1 MNLYNRIKDLRTDI
15 DKTQE
20 KFAKELNMHKTTY
33 VRYENGDRE
42 PPFEFIIKL
51 ADYYNVS
58 IDYIAGR
65 SKNKKGLTKS
75 ELPDDVSQLVE
86 NFMFLSDRRKGQI
99 DLLMKQLVEEQE
111 NENAQIKDVI

>member
-58 IDYIAGR
+58 LDYIAGR

-75 ELPDDVSQLVE
+75 ELSDDVSQLVE
-86 NFMFLSDRRKGQI
+86 NFMFLSDRRKGKLEQF
-99 DLLMKQLVEEQE
+99 MQQLVEEQE
-111 NENAQIKDVI
+111 NDNARAKDVG

>member
-1 MNLYNRIKDLRTDI
+1 MNLYNRIKDLRVDS

-75 ELPDDVSQLVE
+75 ELPNDVKNLVE
-86 NFMFLSDRRKGQI
+86 NFMILSERRKGQI
-99 DLLMKQLVEEQE
+99 DLLMKQLIEEQE
-111 NENAQIKDVI
+111 AEQASIKEVG

>member
-1 MNLYNRIKDLRTDI
+1 MIYQRIKDLRTDT

-51 ADYYNVS
+51 ANYYDVS

-75 ELPDDVSQLVE
+75 ELNDDVSRLVE
-86 NFMFLSDRRKGQI
+86 NFMILSERRKGQI
-99 DLLMKQLVEEQE
+99 DLLMKQLIEEQE
-111 NENAQIKDVI
+111 KENAQIKGII